1 MNFTHNIA
9 KSGERSHCNRLQA
22 DGVVLLSGFVPA
34 LAGDGFSVGF
44 GAVR

>member
-9 KSGERSHCNRLQA
+9 KSGEGSHCNRLQA
-22 DGVVLLSGFVPA
+22 DGVVLLSGFEPV
-34 LAGDGFSVGF
+34 LAGDGLFVGF